1 MAKRTMWTR
10 GTAILLAVGLNACV
24 MSVEPVVTEADARFD
39 ARLVGRWTEEDGTD
53 SAVVTRGAGN
63 DYRIAYTT
71 EDNGAARTGRFD
83 ARLGQLGTR
92 LVLDVWP
99 APADSEIPAPYAGA
113 MIPGHQLFGVEIG
126 ADEVRLTTLDA
137 DSLGAAI
144 DAGRVRLAAT
154 RTNSQVVLR
163 GSTEELRRAL
173 AHYLSRPGAL
183 GNEGRWRRV
192 APPPD

>member
-1 MAKRTMWTR
+1 MWMRTTWTR
-10 GTAILLAVGLNACV
+10 GAAILLAVGLNACV
-24 MSVEPVVTEADARFD
+24 MSVEPVVSEADARYD

-71 EDNGAARTGRFD
+71 NDNGAARTGRFG
-83 ARLGQLGTR
+83 ARLGQLGAH

-99 APADSEIPAPYAGA
+99 APADSEIPAPYTNT

-126 ADEVRLTTLDA
+126 AGEVRLTTLDA

-154 RTNSQVVLR
+154 RTRGQVVLR
-163 GSTEELRRAL
+163 GTTVELRGAL
-173 AHYLSRPGAL
+173 APYLSRPGTL
-183 GNEGRWRRV
+183 SNEGLWRR
-192 APPPD
+192 APD